1 MQLSIEDWMK
11 DLTEKL
17 KRQFGQRLLFVGLQ
31 GSYQRGEATA
41 DSDID
46 VVVLLDTLSF
56 QDLSLYRDIIQHMP
70 HSKLACGFISGKAE
84 IQHWPSYDL
93 FQFVHDTRAYY
104 GSLEEIVG
112 DVDQYAADALR
123 VGAANLYHAACH
135 SYLFEM
141 CIRDS
146 CKAMQWNLYR
156 LLLLHWD
163 CLGLSLP
170 KNSSLESPQSAAFSG
185 GDRIPC
191 IPSYNQ
197 RPSDFLLVFGFDS
210 GSEFHIVLTICARKS
225 LLSTSSTKK

>member
-46 VVVLLDTLSF
+46 AVVLLDTLSF

-93 FQFVHDTRAYY
+93 FQFIHDTRAYY

-135 SYLFEM
+135 SYLFDPLPSESLPGLCKGIFFLLQAHYFLLSGRYVSTKENLFPLLDGPDREM
-141 CIRDS
+141 
-146 CKAMQWNLYR
+146 
-156 LLLLHWD
+156 
-163 CLGLSLP
+163 LSL
-170 KNSSLESPQSAAFSG
+170 
-185 GDRIPC
+185 C
-191 IPSYNQ
+191 IHRHTLPSRTQEEIDHAYEMLIHWCSKQ
-197 RPSDFLLVFGFDS
+197 LQ
-210 GSEFHIVLTICARKS
+210 I
-225 LLSTSSTKK
+225 